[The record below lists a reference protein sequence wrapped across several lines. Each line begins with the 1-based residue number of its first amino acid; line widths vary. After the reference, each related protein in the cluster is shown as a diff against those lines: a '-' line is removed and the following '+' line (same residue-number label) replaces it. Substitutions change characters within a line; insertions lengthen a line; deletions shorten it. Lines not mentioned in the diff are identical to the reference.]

1 MHHKHLCLLLQHQF
15 PKQTIDIL
23 QKTHSF
29 LQWHFLLLLYSLYF
43 ANEENDVIKNDM
55 KDAPIGVKML
65 YDMVSKAHGNLP
77 VIPIKT
83 QYIYLSDDTVMYVFE
98 RKGKDNDLFRLVSSK
113 TLKHAGSNS
122 KYQSDDSNM
131 MNGMRVKL
139 TFTFSAIGTC
149 APIFISICGLTQKE
163 LRKEVCIILQVKGLC
178 IGGGDVSIGNKE
190 EGNAIQI

>member
-1 MHHKHLCLLLQHQF
+1 
-15 PKQTIDIL
+15 
-23 QKTHSF
+23 
-29 LQWHFLLLLYSLYF
+29 
-43 ANEENDVIKNDM
+43 
-55 KDAPIGVKML
+55 
-65 YDMVSKAHGNLP
+65 MVSKAHGNLP

-149 APIFISICGLTQKE
+149 APIFISVCGLTQKE
-163 LRKEVCIILQVKGLC
+163 LRKEACIILQVKGLC